1 MKVVKELMQGFGA
14 GKRGETDNE
23 GIRNG
28 TNMSTALG
36 IIEIVLWRY
45 SGYYLQHATSR
56 FRNSCN
62 WAASGRK

>member
-1 MKVVKELMQGFGA
+1 MKVVKELMQAAGA

-36 IIEIVLWRY
+36 IIESL
-45 SGYYLQHATSR
+45 
-56 FRNSCN
+56 
-62 WAASGRK
+62 